1 MSLCNFMPHHHVPTA
16 GPTPVGMAK
25 ADFLANLQPYI
36 SAEDTARI
44 RALPDTTVFW
54 PSSIGDVV
62 ESTADTVSVTMTMH
76 FTFDS

>member
-1 MSLCNFMPHHHVPTA
+1 MSLCNFMSHHHVPTA

-25 ADFLANLQPYI
+25 ADLLAYLQPYI

-54 PSSIGDVV
+54 PSSIGDVA
-62 ESTADTVSVTMTMH
+62 ESTADTVSVTMH

>member
-1 MSLCNFMPHHHVPTA
+1 MSLYNFMSHHHVPTA

-25 ADFLANLQPYI
+25 ADFLAYLQPYI

-54 PSSIGDVV
+54 PSSIDDGV
-62 ESTADTVSVTMTMH
+62 ESTADTVSVTMH